1 MYYKKYMPGL
11 DIIRAAALLSVL
23 LFHLFPRAFPG
34 GFLGVETFFV
44 LTGFLLTINDG
55 PERRENILH
64 FYGRKLRRLYP
75 PLLLVLLLT
84 CGLMALFLP
93 AALYGLR
100 GETRSALLGVY
111 NWRQIAVAQDYFA
124 SIGAGSPFTHLWTL
138 AVEVQFLLLW
148 PLLKGLLQKGL
159 KRDRESTAVLLGF
172 SAVSLALL
180 MPAAYLLTGSVSFVY
195 YSTPTRAFPLFLGV
209 LAGLSYRSGN
219 PIGKFFMRIMKTSAP
234 IRGLFIA
241 GNTLFAAFLLLR
253 VSGADDILYLGGMAA
268 VSVWA
273 AYLILTAAEMKG
285 PVPKGAK
292 LLSALSF
299 EIYLWQYPVN
309 FLFTGMFGNY
319 ISIKLAELPVILALA
334 LWTHYLTKIEVK
346 KYLWKTK
353 NTLLSERKR
362 KEGRPAGSEGCC

>member
-44 LTGFLLTINDG
+44 LTGFLLAINDG

-100 GETRSALLGVY
+100 GETLS
-111 NWRQIAVAQDYFA
+111 
-124 SIGAGSPFTHLWTL
+124 
-138 AVEVQFLLLW
+138 
-148 PLLKGLLQKGL
+148 
-159 KRDRESTAVLLGF
+159 VLLGF

-195 YSTPTRAFPLFLGV
+195 YSTPTRAFSLFLGV

>member
-44 LTGFLLTINDG
+44 LTGFLLAINDG

-93 AALYGLR
+93 A
-100 GETRSALLGVY
+100 
-111 NWRQIAVAQDYFA
+111 
-124 SIGAGSPFTHLWTL
+124 
-138 AVEVQFLLLW
+138 
-148 PLLKGLLQKGL
+148 
-159 KRDRESTAVLLGF
+159 LLGF

-195 YSTPTRAFPLFLGV
+195 YSTPTRAFSLFLGV
-209 LAGLSYRSGN
+209 LVGLSYRGGN

-241 GNTLFAAFLLLR
+241 GNALFAAFLLLR

>member
-44 LTGFLLTINDG
+44 LTGFLLAINDG

-100 GETRSALLGVY
+100 GETLSA
-111 NWRQIAVAQDYFA
+111 
-124 SIGAGSPFTHLWTL
+124 
-138 AVEVQFLLLW
+138 
-148 PLLKGLLQKGL
+148 
-159 KRDRESTAVLLGF
+159 LLGF

-195 YSTPTRAFPLFLGV
+195 YSTPTGAFSLFLGV
-209 LAGLSYRSGN
+209 LAGLSYRGGN
-219 PIGKFFMRIMKTSAP
+219 PIGKFFMRIMKNSMTPTS
-234 IRGLFIA
+234 L
-241 GNTLFAAFLLLR
+241 
-253 VSGADDILYLGGMAA
+253 S
-268 VSVWA
+268 S
-273 AYLILTAAEMKG
+273 TA
-285 PVPKGAK
+285 
-292 LLSALSF
+292 S
-299 EIYLWQYPVN
+299 
-309 FLFTGMFGNY
+309 TGITCRRRTSPPSRTSNSEKY
-319 ISIKLAELPVILALA
+319 IPRP
-334 LWTHYLTKIEVK
+334 LWTGFPRRRQRTFPSSKIP
-346 KYLWKTK
+346 L
-353 NTLLSERKR
+353 RK
-362 KEGRPAGSEGCC
+362 